1 MREIKFRGKDID
13 NRLGLHYG
21 YFFKD
26 GDKTY
31 ISEKGRSYEVSPKT
45 VGEFTGL
52 YDQDKK
58 EIYEGDI
65 VDTDADLELETVLY
79 KEYGYLP
86 FMDQVINCSDAFYCW
101 NFAWY
106 LVVGNIYENPELLKK
121 GGAKRIGM
129 NFGFC
134 FVCLF
139 YVLH

>member
-13 NRLGLHYG
+13 NRLGWHYG

-26 GDKTY
+26 GNRVY
-31 ISEKGRSYEVSPKT
+31 ISENGRSQEVDPKT

-65 VDTDADLELETVLY
+65 VET
-79 KEYGYLP
+79 EYGVSVIKYQIGAFLP
-86 FMDQVINCSDAFYCW
+86 FQIIEGEDIFDCWHWSYC
-101 NFAWY
+101 

-121 GGAKRIGM
+121 GGEE
-129 NFGFC
+129 
-134 FVCLF
+134 
-139 YVLH
+139 